1 MEYAL
6 IEHGTPA
13 YEASLQLRHEI
24 LRVPLGMD
32 LFDGCY
38 DDLSQEDRFYHFGAF
53 DDGELVASVMGIP
66 TSPTEVR
73 IKQMVVAK
81 KLQNLG
87 VGKRLFMAFEAF
99 LLNLGVETFVLHA
112 RMEAHGF
119 YLNMGYR
126 ILGDEFDE
134 VGLAH
139 YKMRKRFV
147 PIDD

>member
-6 IEHGTPA
+6 IEHGTAA
-13 YEASLQLRHEI
+13 YEASLHLRHEI

-32 LFDGCY
+32 LFDGSY

-53 DDGELVASVMGIP
+53 EDGELVASVMGIP

-73 IKQMVVAK
+73 IKQMVVNSSR
-81 KLQNLG
+81 QHVG
-87 VGKRLFMAFEAF
+87 IGKRLFMAFEAY
-99 LLNLGVETFVLHA
+99 LLNLGVVTFVLHA

-119 YLNMGYR
+119 YLNMGYQ

-134 VGLAH
+134 VGIPH
-139 YKMRKRFV
+139 YKMLKRFAALNE
-147 PIDD
+147 